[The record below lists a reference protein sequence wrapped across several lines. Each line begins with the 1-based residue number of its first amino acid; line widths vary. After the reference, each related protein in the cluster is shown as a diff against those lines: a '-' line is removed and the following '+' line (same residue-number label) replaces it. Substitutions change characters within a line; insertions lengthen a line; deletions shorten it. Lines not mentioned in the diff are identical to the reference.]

1 MIIDF
6 DYALAIEFM
15 NRQGIRPCKLLLRK
29 GNPIKVLAWS
39 LRDGDKKYM
48 AIAVESLDGTKDT
61 VCSRDFTGK
70 FYGEGGSESG
80 NDIVMDIDIAQVIQP
95 KECWIIKDKAGNEY
109 RGVVDRVVGI
119 NKVSSWDSCD
129 IVFKWCISMKD
140 GKQWWN
146 VKVNCSWAKKM
157 TAIDREELS
166 KLIDVKDVYSES
178 NKVALM
184 IANDHSEYFSIMMR
198 GAEKKASTD
207 AEKKIVRNAFL
218 LGWLSRVEWDS
229 YNE

>member
-6 DYALAIEFM
+6 DYVLAMELM
-15 NRQGIRPCKLLLRK
+15 KMQGTKPCKLLLRK
-29 GNPIKVLAWS
+29 GNPVKVLAWS
-39 LRDGDKKYM
+39 LRDGDKRYM
-48 AIAVESLDGTKDT
+48 AVAVESLDGTKDT
-61 VCSRDFTGK
+61 VCSRGFTGK

-95 KECWIIKDKAGNEY
+95 GECWIIKDKAGNEY
-109 RGVVDRVVGI
+109 RGVVDHVVGI
-119 NKVSSWDSCD
+119 NNVSSWYSCD
-129 IVFKWCISMKD
+129 IVFKWCIGVKD

-146 VKVNCSWAKKM
+146 VKANCYWAKKM
-157 TAIDREELS
+157 TALDREELS
-166 KLIDVKDVYSES
+166 KIIDVKDVYSES

-198 GAEKKASTD
+198 GVEKKASTD
-207 AEKKIVRNAFL
+207 AERKIIRNAFL